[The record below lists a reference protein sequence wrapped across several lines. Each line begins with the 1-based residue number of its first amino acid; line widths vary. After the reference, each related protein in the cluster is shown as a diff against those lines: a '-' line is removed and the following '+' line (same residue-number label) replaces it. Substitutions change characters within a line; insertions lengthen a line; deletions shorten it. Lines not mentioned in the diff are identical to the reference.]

1 MHLNSRL
8 LNIIVSFCILILAFK
23 SSTLFKIACLYAI
36 EVVQPN
42 GYPLLLQESASYHLQ
57 VGQGFVPHT
66 ELTLRTRKY
75 LRKIWL
81 ALVMTCIISLSSGVC
96 VLQAMQTRSST
107 IHKEKHAVLGV
118 KVWSFFAVLSWL
130 GLGQK
135 YSDRGSSSRVRIVQ
149 PWTAKREGLSFN
161 TSQGTEIFLFFHS
174 HSKCCTT
181 FSILFD
187 N

>member
-1 MHLNSRL
+1 MNLNSRF
-8 LNIIVSFCILILAFK
+8 LNIIISFCIFLHLNRA
-23 SSTLFKIACLYAI
+23 LFLKIAGLYGI

-42 GYPLLLQESASYHLQ
+42 GYPLLLQESASYHREE
-57 VGQGFVPHT
+57 GQGFVPHT

-75 LRKIWL
+75 LMKIWL
-81 ALVMTCIISLSSGVC
+81 ALVMTCIISLPSGVC

-107 IHKEKHAVLGV
+107 IHKEKHADLGV
-118 KVWSFFAVLSWL
+118 TVWSFFAVLSWL

-135 YSDRGSSSRVRIVQ
+135 YSDRGSSSRVIVQ